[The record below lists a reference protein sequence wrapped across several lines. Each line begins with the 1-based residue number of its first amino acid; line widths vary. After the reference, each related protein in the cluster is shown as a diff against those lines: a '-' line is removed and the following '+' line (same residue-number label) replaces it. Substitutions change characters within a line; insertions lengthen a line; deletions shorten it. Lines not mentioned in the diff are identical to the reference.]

1 MQKRPWVRGD
11 SLRKRQLRQ
20 RRVYTRIADA
30 WEALRARTEPLRQE
44 QKPRT
49 A

>member
-11 SLRKRQLRQ
+11 SFRKRVLRQ
-20 RRVYTRIADA
+20 RRIHTRVADA
-30 WEALRARTEPLRQE
+30 WEALRVRTEPLRGE
-44 QKPRT
+44 GKPRT

>member
-30 WEALRARTEPLRQE
+30 WQALRVPTESLRPE
-44 QKPRT
+44 RKPRT